1 MYWCFKNRTMNI
13 TLIEAEKVITN
24 AIQKATEI
32 DTKMNIAV
40 VDSAAHLVAFSRMV
54 NVLLGA
60 IDIALK
66 KAKKGKFISEKHKC
80 IG

>member
-40 VDSAAHLVAFSRMV
+40 VD
-54 NVLLGA
+54 
-60 IDIALK
+60 
-66 KAKKGKFISEKHKC
+66 
-80 IG
+80 